1 MNITG
6 TMYIY
11 KSQQYG
17 GYSTYVTNQDKEKMY
32 ISVGFKK
39 DNEPTEDKLKIEVT
53 KAFFTFY
60 KTKQGMSKPK
70 IVVMEYTKEQ
80 QDDFMNVPLD
90 SSDLPF

>member
-17 GYSTYVTNQDKEKMY
+17 GYSTYVTNKEKEKMY

-39 DNEPTEDKLKIEVT
+39 DQEPTEDKLKIEV
-53 KAFFTFY
+53 KDAFISFY
-60 KTKQGMSKPK
+60 KNRVGAAQPK
-70 IVVMEYTKEQ
+70 IIVMEYEKEQ
-80 QDDFMNVPLD
+80 QDDFMSVPLD
-90 SSDLPF
+90 SSELPF